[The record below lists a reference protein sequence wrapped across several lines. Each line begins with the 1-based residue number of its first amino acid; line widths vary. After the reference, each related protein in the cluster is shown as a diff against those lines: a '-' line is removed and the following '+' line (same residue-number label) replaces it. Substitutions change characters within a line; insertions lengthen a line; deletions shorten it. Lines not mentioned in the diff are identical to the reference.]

1 MRLLVALGAVALVAA
16 CGTVPE
22 GRQAGLGGPPSRTA
36 PAAQPPASAPP
47 VVVQPDTT
55 GRDTIETQPVP
66 PGEPAPPAP
75 PLLTRPAE
83 AAPVKVAMLVPLS
96 GPSAPIGRALLE
108 AAQLALFDL
117 GDDRLA
123 LMPRDTQGMPD
134 GARTAAEAALSDGAQ
149 LIVGP
154 LFGPEAAAVG
164 TVAGPR
170 GVGVLSFSSDRSVA
184 GSGVFILGFT
194 PDAQVERVVAHA
206 RSRGLT
212 RFAALVP
219 ETAYGAAVTAA
230 LQRTATRLGAVVVQ
244 VASYP
249 PDATDLT
256 PVVRRFARYEGRRAA
271 LTEQRRQLEGRT
283 DEISLAALQRLQ
295 TMETTGDLG
304 FDAVLVAEGGAKLRQ
319 IAPLLPYF
327 DVDPK
332 TVRFLGTGLWDDAAI
347 VTEPALAGGWF
358 ASTPPDRA
366 EEFRK
371 RFEQAY
377 GRKPPRIASLAYD
390 ALALAGMLSRDGDA
404 SPFTADRLTNPNGFA
419 GYDGIFRLRT
429 EGIAERGL
437 AVIEVQPKG
446 FRVINPAPTS
456 FETPTQ

>member
-1 MRLLVALGAVALVAA
+1 MALGAIALVAA

-22 GRQAGLGGPPSRTA
+22 GGQPRLGGAPPQAEQR
-36 PAAQPPASAPP
+36 PAEAPP
-47 VVVQPDTT
+47 VVVQPDIA
-55 GRDTIETQPVP
+55 GRDTIEVRPAT

-75 PLLTRPAE
+75 ALIRPGE
-83 AAPVKVAMLVPLS
+83 AAPVKVAMLAPLS
-96 GPSAPIGRALLE
+96 GPNAPIGRALIE

-123 LMPRDTQGMPD
+123 LMPRDTQGTPD
-134 GARTAAEAALSDGAQ
+134 GARTAAEAALAEGAQ

-164 TVAGPR
+164 SVAGPR
-170 GVGVLSFSSDRSVA
+170 GIGVLSFSSDRSVA
-184 GSGVFILGFT
+184 GNGTFILGFT
-194 PDAQVERVVAHA
+194 PDAQVGRVVGHA

-219 ETAYGAAVTAA
+219 ENAYGAAVTAA
-230 LQRTATRLGAVVVQ
+230 LQQTAARLGAVVVQ
-244 VASYP
+244 VVTYP

-256 PVVRRFARYEGRRAA
+256 PVVRRFARYEARRTA
-271 LTEQRRQLEGRT
+271 LAEQRRQLEGRT
-283 DEISLAALQRLQ
+283 DEVSQAALQRLQ

-332 TVRFLGTGLWDDAAI
+332 TVRFLGTGLWDDPAI

-366 EEFRK
+366 EEFRR
-371 RFEQAY
+371 RFEQTYA
-377 GRKPPRIASLAYD
+377 RKPPRIASLAYD
-390 ALALAGMLSRDGDA
+390 ALALAGVLARDGGA
-404 SPFTADRLTNPNGFA
+404 SPFTTERLTNPDGFA
-419 GYDGIFRLRT
+419 GYDGIFRLRVD
-429 EGIAERGL
+429 GIAERGL
-437 AVIEVQPKG
+437 AVIEVQPRG

-456 FETPTQ
+456 FEAPTQ